1 MYKKYA
7 GLEKVIF
14 KIEKFIV
21 VIAFATIFITVALQ
35 VVQRF
40 FNLPIPD
47 TSEISL
53 VCQAVFT
60 FFCVSM
66 LVYTGGHITIEVQK
80 LIRNAKILRIVD
92 TIGYVFLLVF
102 ASVFIWLG
110 YDLLLFA
117 VQSGT
122 STTALRVPLWI
133 PYGSLF
139 VGLIFLVI
147 HSVGAVWK
155 MYLPEIGAGVEKY
168 EVACESDEV
177 M

>member
-1 MYKKYA
+1 MYEKYKSFEKIIYKF
-7 GLEKVIF
+7 EKV
-14 KIEKFIV
+14 IV
-21 VIAFATIFITVALQ
+21 VIAFATIFITVAMQ

-47 TSEISL
+47 TSEVSL

-80 LIRNAKILRIVD
+80 LIKNKKILRIVD
-92 TIGYVFLLVF
+92 TFSYIFLLIF

-122 STTALRVPLWI
+122 ATTALRVPLWI

-147 HSVGAVWK
+147 HSFGAVWK
-155 MYLPEIGAGVEKY
+155 MYLPTATVNAMEH
-168 EVACESDEV
+168 EVAYDSDEV

>member
-1 MYKKYA
+1 MYEKYA
-7 GLEKVIF
+7 SLEKIIYKV
-14 KIEKFIV
+14 EKTIV
-21 VIAFATIFITVALQ
+21 VLAFAIIFVTVALQ

-40 FNLPIPD
+40 FNLPIRD

-66 LVYTGGHITIEVQK
+66 LVYTGGHITIEIQK
-80 LIRNAKILRIVD
+80 LIKNKKILRIVD
-92 TIGYVFLLVF
+92 TFTYIFLLVF
-102 ASVFIWLG
+102 AGVFIWLG

-117 VQSGT
+117 VKSGT
-122 STTALRVPLWI
+122 ATTALRVPLWI

-139 VGLIFLVI
+139 VGLIFLVLHTI
-147 HSVGAVWK
+147 GAIWK
-155 MYLPEIGAGVEKY
+155 MFLPTSNAASAEYDV
-168 EVACESDEV
+168 VFESEEV

>member
-1 MYKKYA
+1 MYEKYA
-7 GLEKVIF
+7 NLEKIIYKV
-14 KIEKFIV
+14 EKTIV
-21 VIAFATIFITVALQ
+21 VLAFAIIFVTVALQ

-40 FNLPIPD
+40 FNLPIRD

-80 LIRNAKILRIVD
+80 LIKNKNILRIVD
-92 TIGYVFLLVF
+92 TLTYVFLLAF
-102 ASVFIWLG
+102 AGIFIWLG

-117 VQSGT
+117 VKSGT
-122 STTALRVPLWI
+122 ATTALRVPLWI

-139 VGLIFLVI
+139 VGLIFLVLHTI
-147 HSVGAVWK
+147 GAIWKMFIPTNEVGAADYDAVS
-155 MYLPEIGAGVEKY
+155 ENGEAI
-168 EVACESDEV
+168 
-177 M
+177 